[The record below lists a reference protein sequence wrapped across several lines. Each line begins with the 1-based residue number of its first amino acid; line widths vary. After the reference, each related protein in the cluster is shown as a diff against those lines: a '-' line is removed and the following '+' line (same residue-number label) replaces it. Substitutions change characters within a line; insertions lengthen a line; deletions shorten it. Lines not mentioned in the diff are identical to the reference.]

1 MRPGYGKLRQVG
13 NLPPELTNLVGRRA
27 ELTLVRQA
35 CARSPLV
42 TLTGVGGVGKT
53 RLALR
58 VAADL
63 QSGHADGAWF
73 VELSALDQ
81 GILLPHTIAE
91 ALPVADRST
100 RAMTEVLA
108 EYLAGR
114 RLLLVLDTCE
124 HLADSVAAIVRT
136 LLDAAP
142 GLTVL
147 ATSRRPLGLPEE
159 QVLVIEPL
167 PVPEPGGGGPQDA
180 VLLLAER
187 TATAVPGFAVTDANR
202 ADVVRLCRRL
212 EGLPLAIEL
221 AAARLR
227 ELPVSELCDLLEDR
241 FAALE
246 DSEPAGPAGDEQ
258 AGAGDGAAAGPGG
271 GGAPPWHR
279 ALRTAI
285 GWSHQLCAPGERLL
299 WARASVFS
307 GSFDDEAVT
316 RICADDR
323 LPAGDVPALLDAL
336 VAKSVLT
343 WAPTGGGERYRML
356 DTIREYGALWLRD
369 LGEQEHLRA
378 RHRDFYLSLARRG
391 DAAWFGPDQ
400 ISWNDR
406 TTAEHDNLR
415 AALEHSLA
423 EPGDHA
429 AVELAA
435 ALWFFW
441 YPCGLLK
448 EGQHYLERAL
458 RLDVTPS
465 RMRNRALWVC
475 ALTRVVQGDAAGG
488 LAWATECDEAAG
500 LLGDGEAA
508 VAARAMIM
516 AAAVL
521 RGDLGL
527 ATALAEAMLAVHRP
541 EEGLT
546 LPALLAWLTL
556 SHVHVSAGRPE
567 DALRTLEEMSAA
579 CDRHGERWMRAY
591 ADLFRGMAELE
602 LGHADRAQEHARVA
616 LGVKH
621 RLHDNL
627 GVALALDVLSRAAA
641 ASGQGEHAARLLGM
655 GRRLWREIGQA
666 QLGISP
672 WVAARDAAE
681 RQARAAVGEDAF
693 RAAYLAGS
701 GTSLDAGV
709 VYALS
714 PAPRS

>member
-1 MRPGYGKLRQVG
+1 MRLGYGKLRQVG
-13 NLPPELTNLVGRRA
+13 NLPPELTSLVGRRA
-27 ELTLVRQA
+27 ELTSIRRE
-35 CARSPLV
+35 CARSRLV

-58 VAADL
+58 AAAELRPDL
-63 QSGHADGAWF
+63 ADGAWF
-73 VELSALDQ
+73 VELAALDQ

-100 RAMTEVLA
+100 RAMAEVLA

-124 HLADSVAAIVRT
+124 HLADSCAAVVRT

-159 QVLVIEPL
+159 QVLVVEPL

-187 TATAVPGFAVTDANR
+187 TAAVVPGFAVTDGNR
-202 ADVVRLCRRL
+202 ADVARLCRRL

-227 ELPVSELCDLLEDR
+227 ELSAAELHDLLDDR
-241 FAALE
+241 FTAL
-246 DSEPAGPAGDEQ
+246 DTVEPP
-258 AGAGDGAAAGPGG
+258 GPGA
-271 GGAPPWHR
+271 GGAPPWHG

-307 GSFDDEAVT
+307 GSFDDEAAV
-316 RICADDR
+316 RVCADER

-369 LGEQEHLRA
+369 LGEQDHVRA
-378 RHRDFYLSLARRG
+378 RHRDFYLALARRG

-423 EPGDHA
+423 VPGDHV

-441 YPCGLLK
+441 YPCGFLK
-448 EGQHYLERAL
+448 EGQQYLERAL
-458 RLDVTPS
+458 ALDGTPG
-465 RMRNRALWVC
+465 RVRNRALWVC

-488 LAWATECDEAAG
+488 VDWATRCDEAAG
-500 LLGDGEAA
+500 QLGDGEAA

-521 RGDLGL
+521 RGDLAL
-527 ATALAEAMLAVHRP
+527 ATALADALLAVHRP

-556 SHVHVSAGRPE
+556 SHVHTAAGRPE
-567 DALRTLEEMSAA
+567 EALKTLEEMSAE

-602 LGHADRAQEHARVA
+602 LGHAGRAQEHARAA

-655 GRRLWREIGQA
+655 GQRLWREIGQA
-666 QLGISP
+666 QLGISA

-681 RQARAAVGEDAF
+681 RQARAAAGEDAY
-693 RAAYLAGS
+693 RAAYRAGS
-701 GTSLDAGV
+701 LTSLDAGV

-714 PAPRS
+714 PAPRP

>member
-1 MRPGYGKLRQVG
+1 MTNMRQVG
-13 NLPPELTNLVGRRA
+13 NLPPEPTSLVGRRT
-27 ELTLVRQA
+27 ELSRIRRA
-35 CARSPLV
+35 CERSGLV

-58 VAADL
+58 AAADL
-63 QSGHADGAWF
+63 QFGYPDGAWL

-81 GILLPHTIAE
+81 AILLPHTIAE
-91 ALPVADRST
+91 ALPLADRTT
-100 RAMTEVLA
+100 RAMGEVLA
-108 EYLAGR
+108 EYLAER

-124 HLADSVAAIVRT
+124 HLIDACARVVTAM
-136 LLDAAP
+136 LEAAP

-159 QVLVIEPL
+159 QVLVIDPL
-167 PVPEPGGGGPQDA
+167 PVPAAGGDGPQDA

-187 TATAVPGFAVTDANR
+187 TAAAVPGFAVTAGNR

-227 ELPVSELCDLLEDR
+227 ELSVAELCDRLEDR
-241 FAALE
+241 FAALG
-246 DSEPAGPAGDEQ
+246 DSENEV
-258 AGAGDGAAAGPGG
+258 AGAD
-271 GGAPPWHR
+271 PPWHQ

-285 GWSHQLCAPGERLL
+285 GWSHELCTPGERLL

-316 RICADDR
+316 QVCGDAR
-323 LPAGDVPALLDAL
+323 LPAEDIPALLDGL
-336 VAKSVLT
+336 VAKSILS

-378 RHRDFYLSLARRG
+378 RHRDFYLALARRG

-415 AALEHSLA
+415 AALEYSLA
-423 EPGDHA
+423 HPADHL

-441 YPCGLLK
+441 YPCGFLK

-458 RLDVTPS
+458 RSDDTPS
-465 RMRNRALWVC
+465 RVRNRALWVC
-475 ALTRVVQGDAAGG
+475 SLTLVVQGDAAGG
-488 LAWATECDEAAG
+488 MAWATECDESAG
-500 LLGDGEAA
+500 RLGDGEAA

-521 RGDLGL
+521 RGDLAL
-527 ATALAEAMLAVHRP
+527 ATALAEAMLAVYRP

-546 LPALLAWLTL
+546 LPALLAWLAL
-556 SHVHVSAGRPE
+556 SHVHTAGGRVEEALKALE
-567 DALRTLEEMSAA
+567 DMSAE
-579 CDRHGERWMRAY
+579 CDRHGERWMRTY
-591 ADLFRGMAELE
+591 ADLFRSMAELE
-602 LGHADRAQEHARVA
+602 LGRFDAAEEHARSA

-621 RLHDNL
+621 RLHDSI
-627 GVALALDVLSRAAA
+627 GVALALDVLSCAAA
-641 ASGQGEHAARLLGM
+641 ANGRGEHAARLLGM
-655 GRRLWREIGQA
+655 GQQLWGEIGQA
-666 QLGISP
+666 QLGIAA
-672 WVAARDAAE
+672 WVAARETSE
-681 RQARAAVGEDAF
+681 RQARAAIGEEAFLAAF
-693 RAAYLAGS
+693 RAGYR
-701 GTSLDAGV
+701 TSLDVGI
-709 VYALS
+709 VYALT
-714 PAPRS
+714 PAPRP